1 MLSNVNI
8 QVTYYF
14 TIISQALEALGY
26 IIYCMLSKT
35 CVFTHPNPTII
46 HKGPINLIMNVHQC
60 SYA

>member
-26 IIYCMLSKT
+26 IIY
-35 CVFTHPNPTII
+35 V
-46 HKGPINLIMNVHQC
+46 V
-60 SYA
+60 